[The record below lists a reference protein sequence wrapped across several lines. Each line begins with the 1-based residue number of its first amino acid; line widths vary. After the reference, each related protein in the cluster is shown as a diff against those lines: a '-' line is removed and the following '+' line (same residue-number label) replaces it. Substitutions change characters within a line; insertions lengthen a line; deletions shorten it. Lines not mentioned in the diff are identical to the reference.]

1 VSPTTGA
8 SITDKDL
15 GGEMNRDPRPQPTVV
30 VIGGGYGGV
39 NVAKA
44 LDADV
49 DVVLVEP
56 KDAFVHN
63 IGALRALV
71 DPTFLPKI
79 FLPYDRLL
87 AHGRV
92 VRDRAVDVTAH
103 RVVLASGE
111 AITADYIVL
120 ATGSTYPF
128 PAKSNAHD
136 AEDAIDNYRAAHDEL
151 IRADRVLLI
160 GAGPVGIEL
169 AGEITARWP
178 DKQVTLLDF
187 SSDVLGDRFRA
198 DLRAELR
205 QQLVDRGVELV
216 LGDGLRGLP
225 PTVASELGTFTVT
238 TTSGREITADIW
250 FQCFGVSPVSDYLSD
265 DLANARR
272 SDGYVTVGPA
282 LQVAGHEN
290 VFAIGDVSTADA
302 KMAGM
307 AGMQA
312 QLVAEN
318 IIKMVNG
325 NSRLNPYEPFGPA
338 IVVPIGPDGGSG
350 QLPGQEE
357 LASRDMVATIK
368 GRDLMVDRYEEIL
381 GLTRSSS
388 N

>member
-1 VSPTTGA
+1 
-8 SITDKDL
+8 
-15 GGEMNRDPRPQPTVV
+15 MNHDSQRPTVV

-39 NVAKA
+39 KVAKA

-71 DPTFLPKI
+71 EPTFLPKI
-79 FLPYDRLL
+79 FLPYDHLL
-87 AHGRV
+87 ANGRV
-92 VRDRAVDVTAH
+92 VRDRAVEVSAH

-111 AITADYIVL
+111 AIDADYVVL

-128 PAKSNAHD
+128 PAKSDAHD
-136 AEDAIDNYRAAHDEL
+136 ADDAIDNYRAAYSEL
-151 IRADRVLLI
+151 THANRVLLV

-169 AGEITARWP
+169 AGEIISKWP
-178 DKQVTLLDF
+178 DKHVTLLDL
-187 SSDVLGDRFRA
+187 SDDVLGGGFRP

-205 QQLVDRGVELV
+205 RQLVDIGVELV
-216 LGDGLRGLP
+216 LGEGLRELP
-225 PTVASELGTFTVT
+225 PAAANELATFTVT
-238 TTSGREITADIW
+238 TNSGREIVADIW

-265 DLANARR
+265 DLAAARR
-272 SDGYVTVGPA
+272 ADGFVTVGPA
-282 LQVAGHEN
+282 LQVAGHDN

-302 KMAGM
+302 KMAGF

-312 QLVAEN
+312 TLVADN
-318 IIKMVNG
+318 IIKIVNG
-325 NSRLNPYEPFGPA
+325 DSDISAYQPYGPA
-338 IVVPIGPDGGSG
+338 IVVPIGPEGGSG

-357 LASRDMVATIK
+357 LASREMVATVK
-368 GRDLMVDRYEEIL
+368 GRDLMVDRFAETL
-381 GLTRSSS
+381 GITTSVP

>member
-1 VSPTTGA
+1 
-8 SITDKDL
+8 
-15 GGEMNRDPRPQPTVV
+15 MNQDQQQRPTVV
-30 VIGGGYGGV
+30 VIGGGYGGI
-39 NVAKA
+39 NLAKA
-44 LDADV
+44 LDANLE
-49 DVVLVEP
+49 VVLVEP

-71 DPTFLPKI
+71 EPTFLPTI

-92 VRDRAVDVTAH
+92 VRDRAVEVSAH
-103 RVVLASGE
+103 RVVLASSE
-111 AITADYIVL
+111 AIAADFVVL

-151 IRADRVLLI
+151 RHAKRVLLV

-169 AGEITARWP
+169 AGEIIAKWA
-178 DKQVTLLDF
+178 DKHVTLLDF
-187 SSDVLGDRFRA
+187 SDDVLGDRFRP

-205 QQLVDRGVELV
+205 KQLVDLGVELV
-216 LGDGLRGLP
+216 LGEGLRELP
-225 PTVASELGTFTVT
+225 PTVAGELATFTVT
-238 TTSGREITADIW
+238 TNSGREITADIW
-250 FQCFGVSPVSDYLSD
+250 FQCFGVTPVSDYLND
-265 DLANARR
+265 ELAAARR
-272 SDGYVTVGPA
+272 PDGFVTVGPA

-318 IIKMVNG
+318 IIKMING
-325 NSRLNPYEPFGPA
+325 DHDLTAYQPFGPA
-338 IVVPIGPDGGSG
+338 IVVPIGPEGGSG

-357 LASRDMVATIK
+357 LASREMVATVK
-368 GRDLMVDRYEEIL
+368 GRDLMVDRYAEIL
-381 GLTRSSS
+381 GLKRP
-388 N
+388 

>member
-1 VSPTTGA
+1 MTN
-8 SITDKDL
+8 KEL
-15 GGEMNRDPRPQPTVV
+15 GGEMNQDPRPRPTVV

-87 AHGRV
+87 SHGRV
-92 VRDRAVDVTAH
+92 ARDRAVDVTAH

-178 DKQVTLLDF
+178 DKHVTLLDF
-187 SSDVLGDRFRA
+187 SDDVLGDRFRA

-238 TTSGREITADIW
+238 TSSGREITADIW

-265 DLANARR
+265 DLATARR

-325 NSRLNPYEPFGPA
+325 NNTLNPYEPFGPA

-381 GLTRSSS
+381 GLTTPVS